1 VTPGARQQGR
11 RLGGPNARAAPWLAW
26 TLWTLALMSFVVMGA
41 FRYLNS
47 STPTAAPRNPLVL
60 DLGFWLLFAA
70 FATVG
75 ALVASRWPGN
85 AIGWIFCWL
94 GFSFSLGSASEE
106 YALYALVTEAG
117 SLPGAEGMVWLTA
130 WFGGPIVFALFALVF
145 LLFPDGRLP
154 SRRWKPVIW
163 LELVAVVCLV
173 AFAFEPGPLGNL
185 GLVRVS
191 NPFGVRGAATLLS
204 TLQGTGFFVT
214 LAVAVAGGI
223 SLVVRFRGARGV
235 ERQQIKWLAFSG
247 VVFCAVFAAGPFLW
261 TLPQSPATAWIWPV
275 LFLAGA
281 STIPVAIG
289 IAILKH
295 RLYDIDLLIN
305 RTLVYGSLTAILL
318 AGYFGG
324 IVVLQRLFVAIT
336 GERSTLA
343 VVAST
348 LAIAA
353 LFNPLRR
360 RIQGFI
366 DRRFY
371 RRKYDAAKTLA
382 AFNTRLREG
391 TDLDALSDDLVGV
404 ASVTM
409 QPEHASLWLRPE
421 TTDAKDDAPDRP
433 RGTSARGARY
443 YILTNDRNE

>member
-1 VTPGARQQGR
+1 MTEGTKAQARGI
-11 RLGGPNARAAPWLAW
+11 GGPSARVASWLAW
-26 TLWTLALMSFVVMGA
+26 SIWALAVMSFVVMGV
-41 FRYLNS
+41 FRFLNS

-60 DLGFWLLFAA
+60 DFWFWLLFVS

-75 ALVASRWPGN
+75 ALIASRWPKN

-94 GFSFSLGSASEE
+94 GLSFSLGSASEE

-117 SLPGAEGMVWLTA
+117 SLPGAEGMVWLTT

-154 SRRWKPVIW
+154 SRRWRPVVW

-185 GLVRVS
+185 GLVRVT
-191 NPFGVRGAATLLS
+191 NPFGIQGVAALLETL
-204 TLQGTGFFVT
+204 GWIGFFMT

-223 SLVVRFRGARGV
+223 SLVVRFRRARGV
-235 ERQQIKWLAFSG
+235 ERQQIKWFAFSG

-261 TLPQSPATAWIWPV
+261 ALPQSPATAWIWPV

-281 STIPVAIG
+281 STIPVAVG
-289 IAILKH
+289 IAIFRYH
-295 RLYDIDLLIN
+295 LYDIDRLIN
-305 RTLVYGSLTAILL
+305 RTLVYAALTGILVAL
-318 AGYFGG
+318 YLGG
-324 IVVLQRLFVAIT
+324 VVVLQALFRSLT
-336 GERSTLA
+336 GGESTLA

-360 RIQGFI
+360 RIQAFI

-371 RRKYDAAKTLA
+371 RKRYDAAKTLE
-382 AFNTRLREG
+382 AFGARLRDEV
-391 TDLDALSDDLVGV
+391 DLENLADELVGV
-404 ASVTM
+404 VRETV
-409 QPEHASLWLRPE
+409 QPEHASLWLRKPE
-421 TTDAKDDAPDRP
+421 PRSDAA
-433 RGTSARGARY
+433 GTGS
-443 YILTNDRNE
+443 

>member
-1 VTPGARQQGR
+1 VSVEAKVQGR
-11 RLGGPNARAAPWLAW
+11 GVGGPSTRAASWLAW
-26 TLWTLALMSFVVMGA
+26 ALWTLALMSFVVMGV
-41 FRYLNS
+41 FRLLNS

-60 DLGFWLLFAA
+60 DFGYWLLFVS

-75 ALVASRWPGN
+75 ALVASRWPKN

-94 GFSFSLGSASEE
+94 GLSFSLGTASEE
-106 YALYALVTEAG
+106 YALYALVTDAG
-117 SLPGAEGMVWLTA
+117 SLPGAQGMVWLTA

-145 LLFPDGRLP
+145 LLFPNGRLP
-154 SRRWKPVIW
+154 SRRWRPVVW
-163 LELVAVVCLV
+163 LELVAIVCLV
-173 AFAFEPGPLGNL
+173 AFAFEPGRLGNL

-191 NPFGVRGAATLLS
+191 NPVGMRGAAALLGTLS
-204 TLQGTGFFVT
+204 WVGFYMT

-223 SLVVRFRGARGV
+223 SLVVRFHRARGV

-247 VVFCAVFAAGPFLW
+247 LVFCAVFAAGPFLW

-281 STIPVAIG
+281 STIPVAVG
-289 IAILKH
+289 IAILRY
-295 RLYDIDLLIN
+295 RLYDIDLIIN
-305 RTLVYGSLTAILL
+305 RTLVYGSLTAILAL
-318 AGYFGG
+318 VYLGG
-324 IVVLQRLFVAIT
+324 VVALQGTFRTLT
-336 GERSTLA
+336 GQESTLA

-382 AFNTRLREG
+382 AFNSRLREE
-391 TDLDALSDDLVGV
+391 TDLDSLRVEVLEVV
-404 ASVTM
+404 KETM
-409 QPEHASLWLRPE
+409 QPEHASLWLRHHRA
-421 TTDAKDDAPDRP
+421 DAKEDV
-433 RGTSARGARY
+433 SS
-443 YILTNDRNE
+443 

>member
-1 VTPGARQQGR
+1 VTRGARKRGR
-11 RLGGPNARAAPWLAW
+11 EGGGPSARATSWLAW
-26 TLWTLALMSFVVMGA
+26 SLWTLTLLSFVVMGV
-41 FRYLNS
+41 FRVLNS
-47 STPTAAPRNPLVL
+47 STPTAVPRNPLVL
-60 DLGFWLLFAA
+60 DFCFWLLFVS

-75 ALVASRWPGN
+75 ALVASRWSKN

-94 GFSFSLGSASEE
+94 GLSFSLGTASEE

-117 SLPGAEGMVWLTA
+117 SLPGAQGMVWLTA

-154 SRRWKPVIW
+154 SRRWRPVIW

-185 GLVRVS
+185 GLVRVT
-191 NPFGVRGAATLLS
+191 NPFGMRGAADLLGTLS
-204 TLQGTGFFVT
+204 WVGFYMT
-214 LAVAVAGGI
+214 LAVAVVGGI
-223 SLVVRFRGARGV
+223 SLVVRFRRARGV

-261 TLPQSPATAWIWPV
+261 ALPKSPATTWIWPV

-281 STIPVAIG
+281 STIPVAVG
-289 IAILKH
+289 IAILRY
-295 RLYDIDLLIN
+295 RLYEIDVLIN
-305 RTLVYGSLTAILL
+305 RTLVYGSLTVLL
-318 AGYFGG
+318 ASAYVGG
-324 IVVLQRLFVAIT
+324 VVGLQAVFRALS
-336 GERSTLA
+336 GQESTLA

-360 RIQGFI
+360 RVQAFV

-371 RRKYDAAKTLA
+371 RRKYDAEQTLA
-382 AFNTRLREG
+382 DFGVRLREE
-391 TDLDALSDDLVGV
+391 TDIETLGSDVV
-404 ASVTM
+404 RVVRETM
-409 QPEHASLWLRPE
+409 QPTHVSLWLRP
-421 TTDAKDDAPDRP
+421 DL
-433 RGTSARGARY
+433 TSEGEQAVQ
-443 YILTNDRNE
+443 

>member
-1 VTPGARQQGR
+1 
-11 RLGGPNARAAPWLAW
+11 
-26 TLWTLALMSFVVMGA
+26 MSFVVMGVLR
-41 FRYLNS
+41 FLNA

-60 DLGFWLLFAA
+60 DFCFWLLFVT

-75 ALVASRWPGN
+75 ALVASRWPKN

-94 GFSFSLGSASEE
+94 GLSFSLGSASEE

-117 SLPGAEGMVWLTA
+117 SLLGAKGMVWLTSL
-130 WFGGPIVFALFALVF
+130 FGGPIVFALFALVF

-154 SRRWKPVIW
+154 SRRWRPVVW

-173 AFAFEPGPLGNL
+173 AWAFEPGPLGNL

-191 NPFGVRGAATLLS
+191 NPFGIQDAAGLLGTLGLVG
-204 TLQGTGFFVT
+204 LFMT

-235 ERQQIKWLAFSG
+235 ERQQIKWFAFSG

-281 STIPVAIG
+281 STIPAAVG
-289 IAILKH
+289 IAILRH

-305 RTLVYGSLTAILL
+305 RALVYGSLTATLL

-324 IVVLQRLFVAIT
+324 IVVLQRIFVVLI

-348 LAIAA
+348 LLIAA

-382 AFNTRLREG
+382 AFTARLREE
-391 TDLDALSDDLVGV
+391 TDLDALSDNLVGM
-404 ASVTM
+404 ASATM

-421 TTDAKDDAPDRP
+421 TTDAKDDAPD
-433 RGTSARGARY
+433 
-443 YILTNDRNE
+443 

>member
-11 RLGGPNARAAPWLAW
+11 GVGGPSPRAASWLAW
-26 TLWTLALMSFVVMGA
+26 VLWTLTLMSFVVMGV
-41 FRYLNS
+41 FRLLNS

-60 DLGFWLLFAA
+60 DFCFWLLFVS

-75 ALVASRWPGN
+75 ALVASRWPRN

-94 GFSFSLGSASEE
+94 GLSFSLGSASEE

-117 SLPGAEGMVWLTA
+117 SLPGAEGMLWLTA

-154 SRRWKPVIW
+154 SRRWRPVVW

-185 GLVRVS
+185 GLVRVT
-191 NPFGVRGAATLLS
+191 NPFGIQGAAALLGTL
-204 TLQGTGFFVT
+204 GWVGFFIA

-223 SLVVRFRGARGV
+223 SLVLRFRRARGV
-235 ERQQIKWLAFSG
+235 ERQQIKWFAFSG

-281 STIPVAIG
+281 STIPVAVG
-289 IAILKH
+289 IAILRY
-295 RLYDIDLLIN
+295 RLYDIDLIIN
-305 RTLVYGSLTAILL
+305 RALVYGSLTAML
-318 AGYFGG
+318 ALVYVGS
-324 IVVLQRLFVAIT
+324 VVGLQSVFRGLT
-336 GERSTLA
+336 GQESTLA

-348 LAIAA
+348 LVIAA
-353 LFNPLRR
+353 LFNPFRR
-360 RIQGFI
+360 RVQGFV

-371 RRKYDAAKTLA
+371 RRKYDAAKTLE
-382 AFNTRLREG
+382 AFGARLREE
-391 TDLDALSDDLVGV
+391 TDLEALSADLVGV
-404 ASVTM
+404 ARGTV

-421 TTDAKDDAPDRP
+421 TTDAKDGAPD
-433 RGTSARGARY
+433 
-443 YILTNDRNE
+443 

>member
-1 VTPGARQQGR
+1 VTTGARQQGR
-11 RLGGPNARAAPWLAW
+11 GDGGPSARAASGLAW
-26 TLWTLALMSFVVMGA
+26 ALWTLALMSFVVMGV
-41 FRYLNS
+41 FRFLNA

-60 DLGFWLLFAA
+60 DFGYWLLFVS

-75 ALVASRWPGN
+75 ALVASRWPKN

-94 GFSFSLGSASEE
+94 GLSFSLGSASEE

-117 SLPGAEGMVWLTA
+117 SLAGAEGIVWLTA

-154 SRRWKPVIW
+154 SSRWRPVVW

-173 AFAFEPGPLGNL
+173 AWAFEPGPLGNL

-191 NPFGVRGAATLLS
+191 NPFGVQGAAALLGTLGL
-204 TLQGTGFFVT
+204 LGLFMT

-223 SLVVRFRGARGV
+223 SLVVRFRRARGV
-235 ERQQIKWLAFSG
+235 ERQQIKWFAFSG

-261 TLPQSPATAWIWPV
+261 SLPESPATVWIWPV

-281 STIPVAIG
+281 STIPVAVG
-289 IAILKH
+289 IAILRY
-295 RLYDIDLLIN
+295 RLYDIDVLIN
-305 RTLVYGSLTAILL
+305 RTLVYGSLTVTL
-318 AGYFGG
+318 ALTYLGS
-324 IVVLQRLFVAIT
+324 VVALQYGFRSLT
-336 GERSTLA
+336 GQESTLA
-343 VVAST
+343 IVVST

-353 LFNPLRR
+353 LFSPLRR
-360 RIQGFI
+360 RVQGFV

-371 RRKYDAAKTLA
+371 RRKYDAAKTLE
-382 AFNTRLREG
+382 AFGSRLRDE
-391 TDLDALSDDLVGV
+391 TNLDALSADLVGV
-404 ASVTM
+404 ARSTM

-421 TTDAKDDAPDRP
+421 RASKGKRSD
-433 RGTSARGARY
+433 
-443 YILTNDRNE
+443 